1 MALGALKV
9 NGDAT
14 AVVATDIDGNTDGSA
29 RTATG
34 IIAPGMS
41 GRITAYKITGVGG
54 YAASNLTLESGINRT
69 TGNVG
74 LVSQMLGV
82 IQQRNTVV
90 AYQVESGSN
99 QLSALV
105 EHSAWTDAEL
115 QAYIRANITQLGVY
129 GNSTV
134 SSVSV
139 ASTGGLKLA

>member
-1 MALGALKV
+1 MAVGALRV

-14 AVVATDIDGNTDGSA
+14 AVVATDVDYNTDGSA

-54 YAASNLTLESGINRT
+54 YAGSNLTLESGINRT

-74 LVSQMLGV
+74 LVAQMLGV

-105 EHSAWTDAEL
+105 EHSAWGDAEL

-134 SSVSV
+134 SSVTVS
-139 ASTGGLKLA
+139 STGGLKLA